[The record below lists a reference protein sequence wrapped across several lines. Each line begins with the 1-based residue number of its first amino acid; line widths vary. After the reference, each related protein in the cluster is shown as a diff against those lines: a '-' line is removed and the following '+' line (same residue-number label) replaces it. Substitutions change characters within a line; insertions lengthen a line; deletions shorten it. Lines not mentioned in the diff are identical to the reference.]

1 MDAADATVSERLAL
15 IASDRSLASVDAR
28 AEDLADPDVRALVI
42 RADHPELDRALRDG
56 RDEITVNGEPVS
68 VHLHLQMHQV
78 LATQLADDDPPEV
91 FVTAQRLLAAGYERH
106 EVLHMLTAPIAE
118 QIFVTLSDGEPY
130 DRARHIAELQALP
143 GSWERQRGQHS
154 LKRTDPKGRHAARRR
169 RDA

>member
-15 IASDRSLASVDAR
+15 IASDRALASVDAR
-28 AEDLADPDVRALVI
+28 AEDLADPDVRAVVI

-56 RDEITVNGEPVS
+56 RDEITVNDEPVS
-68 VHLHLQMHQV
+68 VRLHLQMHQV

-118 QIFVTLSDGEPY
+118 QIFATLSDGEPY
-130 DRARHIAELQALP
+130 DRARHLAELQALP
-143 GSWERQRGQHS
+143 GSWERQRGQRS

-169 RDA
+169 R

>member
-15 IASDRSLASVDAR
+15 IASDRALASVDAR
-28 AEDLADPDVRALVI
+28 AEDLADPDVRAVVI

-56 RDEITVNGEPVS
+56 RDEIKVNGEPVS
-68 VHLHLQMHQV
+68 VRLHLQMHQV

-118 QIFVTLSDGEPY
+118 QIFATLSDGEPY
-130 DRARHIAELQALP
+130 DRARHLAELQALP
-143 GSWERQRGQHS
+143 GSWERQRGQRS

-169 RDA
+169 R